1 MYWLAEQGLAP
12 KRALLVIIPLIIF
25 LISEVVTFLLQ
36 RMEEDTRDNT
46 NNAIDVLNASLKVIT
61 NLSGNIAGGALL
73 TNTLYT
79 QKDRNN

>member
-36 RMEEDTRDNT
+36 IMEEDTMDNT
-46 NNAIDVLNASLKVIT
+46 NNAIDVLNVSLKVIT

-73 TNTLYT
+73 TNTLSM